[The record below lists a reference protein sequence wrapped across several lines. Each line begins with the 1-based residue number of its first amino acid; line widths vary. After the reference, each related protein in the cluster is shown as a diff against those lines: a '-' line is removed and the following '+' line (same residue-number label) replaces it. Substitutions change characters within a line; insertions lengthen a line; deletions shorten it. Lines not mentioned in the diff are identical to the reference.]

1 MVDET
6 ASLVPVVS
14 AVVLESSS
22 SPHAVA
28 RDATRTQMSMGAAK
42 RVRMTRDGSNGSVR
56 AALTTRLG
64 LRCPCAHAE
73 VSAVTKTAGVDPVG
87 SRASTEHGHTIG
99 VSYQPIVELPDARI
113 AVVEALVRGVDPG
126 VELDEG
132 MFDSPELLGRV
143 VDHVIASAKNLG
155 DLTVSVNL
163 SGHDLSSTA
172 TLEHTGRLVDHLGV
186 KRVQLEVSELSAPF
200 GPTALRLLDHLRL
213 IGVAVVLD
221 HFGAGMTATAVR
233 SHQFDGV
240 KLDRALQSDR
250 RPSALGVAEALVAFA
265 NNLGLEVTAVGVE
278 DAAVLVALTD
288 AGVAR
293 FQGHMFAK
301 AMPAEL
307 IARQLS

>member
-1 MVDET
+1 M
-6 ASLVPVVS
+6 
-14 AVVLESSS
+14 
-22 SPHAVA
+22 
-28 RDATRTQMSMGAAK
+28 
-42 RVRMTRDGSNGSVR
+42 
-56 AALTTRLG
+56 
-64 LRCPCAHAE
+64 
-73 VSAVTKTAGVDPVG
+73 TKTAGVDPVG